1 MAVYEIV
8 FSPTGGTQ
16 KVADC
21 VTDVLLED
29 RKFIDLSGRFTTFS
43 DFAFSEE
50 DLCVFAVPSFG
61 GRVPEVCRQRISE
74 MIGCG
79 AQAILIAVYG
89 NRAYEDTLLEL
100 REILTD
106 QNFRCIAAISAVAEH
121 SIMHQFATG
130 RPDER
135 DYRQLTEFAQQI
147 KNRLKNRAEEPDLRV
162 PGNYPYREY
171 NGVPMKPKADE
182 TCTNC
187 GVCVQQCPVGA
198 IPEEHPGETDPNLCI
213 TCMRCVA
220 ICPEHA
226 RSLDPKI
233 VGASAKAMEPV
244 CSVYKENELF
254 F

>member
-21 VTDVLLED
+21 VTDVLSED
-29 RKFIDLSGRFTTFS
+29 KKFIDLSGRFTTLS

-106 QNFRCIAAISAVAEH
+106 QEQVEKPGGGAGSA
-121 SIMHQFATG
+121 
-130 RPDER
+130 RPGE
-135 DYRQLTEFAQQI
+135 LS
-147 KNRLKNRAEEPDLRV
+147 L
-162 PGNYPYREY
+162 PGVQR
-171 NGVPMKPKADE
+171 GADE
-182 TCTNC
+182 AE
-187 GVCVQQCPVGA
+187 GG
-198 IPEEHPGETDPNLCI
+198 
-213 TCMRCVA
+213 
-220 ICPEHA
+220 
-226 RSLDPKI
+226 
-233 VGASAKAMEPV
+233 
-244 CSVYKENELF
+244 
-254 F
+254 